1 MANREKRE
9 NNAVAAGRRGVRQVL
24 RHNLW
29 AVILAIATPVF
40 LWCLEQVAEG
50 ELTRLDSMAYRVV
63 VQGMRSDWLTPI
75 MQSFSELGQIV
86 VLVVLILAIAV
97 FAPGKHPARMATLN
111 LVCVVVLNQALKFI
125 VQRPRPDGFRLAAAS
140 GYSFPSGHSMVA
152 MGFYGLLVWMAW
164 HYYGRHSAKRWLAA
178 VGFSVIIVGV
188 GLSRVYL
195 GVHYASDVV
204 AGFCVSLIWLVFF
217 TRVVV
222 PVLFPDRKDGPTPS
236 SESGRSV
243 RSSTARHMK
252 GIA

>member
-40 LWCLEQVAEG
+40 LWCLEI
-50 ELTRLDSMAYRVV
+50 VV
-63 VQGMRSDWLTPI
+63 EGMRSDWLTPI

-86 VLVVLILAIAV
+86 VLLVLILAIAV

-111 LVCVVVLNQALKFI
+111 LACVVALNQALKFI

-222 PVLFPDRKDGPTPS
+222 PVLFPDGKDGPTPS
-236 SESGRSV
+236 PESGRS
-243 RSSTARHMK
+243 R
-252 GIA
+252 I

>member
-40 LWCLEQVAEG
+40 LWCLEEVAEG
-50 ELTRLDSMAYRVV
+50 ELTRLDGMAYR
-63 VQGMRSDWLTPI
+63 
-75 MQSFSELGQIV
+75 ELGQIV
-86 VLVVLILAIAV
+86 VLLVLILAIAV

-111 LVCVVVLNQALKFI
+111 LACVVALNQALKFI

-222 PVLFPDRKDGPTPS
+222 PVLFPDGKDGPTPS
-236 SESGRSV
+236 PESGRSV